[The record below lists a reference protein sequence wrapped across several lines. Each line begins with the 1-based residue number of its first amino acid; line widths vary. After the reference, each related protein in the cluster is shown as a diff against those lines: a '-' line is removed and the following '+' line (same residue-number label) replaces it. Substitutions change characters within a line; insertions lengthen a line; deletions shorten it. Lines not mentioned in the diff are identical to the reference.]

1 MEKVFIV
8 GAKRSPIGSMHGT
21 LSDFNL
27 GELGAIVVKGAI
39 QASGINPND
48 IEEVIMGNIFSAGI
62 GPNIAR
68 QVSIKAGL
76 PVEVPAYCLNMQC
89 GSGMKSVINAYTS
102 IRSGLKNVI
111 LAGGLENM
119 SSTPMIVPGKVKR
132 GHKMGNLELEDHMFK
147 DGLIDGFL
155 NYHMGITA
163 ENIVEKY
170 GISRKEQDKFALNSQ
185 LKAKE
190 ALEQNKF
197 ENELVD
203 IEIVS
208 KRGINRFIKDE
219 YPKPNTNMEVL
230 ASLKPAFKER
240 GTVTAGNT
248 SGISD
253 AASATI
259 LVSQSYLENNKVNPL
274 VEIIGIGEAGVDPS
288 IMGMGPVPA
297 IHKALKMA
305 NISFDDLQAIELN
318 EAFAGQVLGVVNQL
332 SIDFNIDREK
342 ILDITNINGGAIA
355 LGHPV
360 GATGNRIIVTLINI
374 MKEKNLDYGLATLCI
389 GGGMGTALIL
399 KNIG

>member
-1 MEKVFIV
+1 MEKVFII
-8 GAKRSPIGSMHGT
+8 GAKRSPIGSMHGS

-27 GELGAIVVKGAI
+27 GELGAIVAKKTI
-39 QASGINPND
+39 ESSGIKAND
-48 IEEVIMGNIFSAGI
+48 IEEVIMGNIFSAGL

-89 GSGMKSVINAYTS
+89 GSGMKSVMNAYAS

-119 SSTPMIVPGKVKR
+119 SSTPMLVPGEVKR
-132 GHKMGNLELEDHMFK
+132 GHKMGNLELQDHMFK

-155 NYHMGITA
+155 DYHMGITA

-170 GISRKEQDKFALNSQ
+170 KISRQEQDEFALSSQ

-190 ALEQNKF
+190 ASEQNKF
-197 ENELVD
+197 DKELVE
-203 IEIVS
+203 IEIIKKGGTNKFS
-208 KRGINRFIKDE
+208 KDE
-219 YPKPNTNMEVL
+219 YPKSNTNLESL
-230 ASLKPAFKER
+230 SSLKPAFKKD
-240 GTVTAGNT
+240 GTVTAGNS

-259 LVSQSYLENNKVNPL
+259 LASHSYIKSNNIKPM
-274 VEIIGIGEAGVDPS
+274 VEIIGIGDAGVDPS
-288 IMGMGPVPA
+288 IMGMGPVSA

-305 NISFDDLQAIELN
+305 NIKFDDLKAIELN
-318 EAFAGQVLGVVNQL
+318 EAFAGQVLGVVSQL
-332 SIDFNIDREK
+332 SIDFNLDKEK
-342 ILDITNINGGAIA
+342 ILDIINLNGGAIA

-389 GGGMGTALIL
+389 GGGMGTAIIL
-399 KNIG
+399 KNVI